1 MQSGRLFEIVYLLLE
16 RGQLTARELAARF
29 EVSERTI
36 YRDIEALSMSGVPV
50 YCAKGR
56 HGGIRLMEGFV
67 LERSL
72 LSESQQ
78 EDILLALQSL
88 SAAQY
93 GDMTGVLSQLGAL
106 FRKEN
111 LDWLQVDFS
120 PWGSGPQSQQAFELL
135 KKAVAGRRVIEFDYC
150 ASNGQRTHREAE
162 GLQLRFKDKGW
173 YLWAYCRRRQEP
185 RLFRV
190 TRIRN
195 LRLLGETFERRPLEQ
210 EPGEQE
216 PAGMI
221 CLRLRVD
228 RELSYRVYDEFDETD
243 VRENPDGSFEVRAY
257 LPEDGWVYGYVLSFG
272 PYAEVLGPPG
282 VREGLAAL
290 LREMGKIYEP

>member
-1 MQSGRLFEIVYLLLE
+1 MYKR
-16 RGQLTARELAARF
+16 QLTARELAARF

-150 ASNGQRTHREAE
+150 ASNGQRTHRDC
-162 GLQLRFKDKGW
+162 LLYTSRR
-173 YLWAYCRRRQEP
+173 LLIRRRP
-185 RLFRV
+185 PLRRLRPP
-190 TRIRN
+190 
-195 LRLLGETFERRPLEQ
+195 RPLRWSRTTTA
-210 EPGEQE
+210 P
-216 PAGMI
+216 PARTTGTMTRAPTALTRR
-221 CLRLRVD
+221 CAYRPRVK
-228 RELSYRVYDEFDETD
+228 R
-243 VRENPDGSFEVRAY
+243 
-257 LPEDGWVYGYVLSFG
+257 
-272 PYAEVLGPPG
+272 
-282 VREGLAAL
+282 
-290 LREMGKIYEP
+290 